1 VGSVVESTE
10 LVNRQKITTE
20 PNTKNPKA
28 KKIGYIGLV
37 QLRYLVSVYFFTTP
51 CKVAEICSYFLLH
64 FVLAIIQ
71 CCSGVKYSSMTYCD
85 IGVA

>member
-37 QLRYLVSVYFFTTP
+37 QLRYLVSVYFLP
-51 CKVAEICSYFLLH
+51 PL
-64 FVLAIIQ
+64 
-71 CCSGVKYSSMTYCD
+71 VKLQKSAATFCYISF
-85 IGVA
+85 

>member
-10 LVNRQKITTE
+10 LVNKQKITTE

-37 QLRYLVSVYFFTTP
+37 QLRYLVSVYF
-51 CKVAEICSYFLLH
+51 
-64 FVLAIIQ
+64 
-71 CCSGVKYSSMTYCD
+71 
-85 IGVA
+85 